1 MNIPEISN
9 ELKQGLRSESMVPA
23 QSVDRSHIRNGS
35 NRVAPDAIQKL
46 SAAQGDKSSH
56 NFSKEELNA
65 IIEDAEKQLEKN
77 DVKLKFN
84 VLEENDTVQ
93 VEILDAEGK
102 TIRKI
107 PGDDLLKL
115 SKSLKNLERGFLD
128 KIS

>member
-9 ELKQGLRSESMVPA
+9 EMKQGVRSESVTPA
-23 QSVDRSHIRNGS
+23 QSADKPHAENRPDRLNPEAVYKQSS
-35 NRVAPDAIQKL
+35 
-46 SAAQGDKSSH
+46 AQGEKNSP
-56 NFSKEELNA
+56 NFSKEDLTKLVE
-65 IIEDAEKQLEKN
+65 ETEKQLDKN

-93 VEILDAEGK
+93 VEIVDAEGK

-128 KIS
+128 EVY